1 MKKGEQAK
9 GIKLEIRLRVP
20 KELEEGHYSNYATV
34 GHSPHEFHIF
44 FGQIS
49 THREPSPEKIAYA
62 DAVAHIILTP
72 GLVPDVLK
80 ALSDNYEKYKKRDLS
95 EHVKPKKQR

>member
-1 MKKGEQAK
+1 MKRGQQAE

-34 GHSPHEFHIF
+34 GHSPHEFHVF

-62 DAVAHIILTP
+62 DAVAHIIVTP
-72 GLVPDVLK
+72 GLVPDIVE
-80 ALSDNYEKYKKRDLS
+80 ALSKNYERYKKKYLP
-95 EHVKPKKQR
+95 EGVKPKRK